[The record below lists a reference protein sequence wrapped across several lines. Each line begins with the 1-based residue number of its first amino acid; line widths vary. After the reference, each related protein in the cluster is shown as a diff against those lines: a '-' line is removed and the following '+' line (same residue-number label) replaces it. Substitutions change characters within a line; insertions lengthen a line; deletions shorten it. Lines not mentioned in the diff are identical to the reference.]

1 MTSLMLVVALITFL
15 AGATAAVF
23 LMLFI
28 GIRKGDRPERV
39 LGTRNTSL
47 DACTRN
53 ALGSRTWPN
62 VPVYRPGRE
71 DD

>member
-1 MTSLMLVVALITFL
+1 MTSLMLVVALIAFL
-15 AGATAAVF
+15 AGATVTVF

-28 GIRKGDRPERV
+28 GIRKGDRPERI
-39 LGTRNTSL
+39 LGARIAPL
-47 DACTRN
+47 DACTRS
-53 ALGSRTWPN
+53 ALGSRTWPD